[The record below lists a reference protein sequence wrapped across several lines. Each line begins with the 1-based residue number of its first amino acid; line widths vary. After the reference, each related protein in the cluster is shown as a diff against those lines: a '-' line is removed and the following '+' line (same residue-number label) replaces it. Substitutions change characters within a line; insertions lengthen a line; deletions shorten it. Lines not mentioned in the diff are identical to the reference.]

1 MRKFRA
7 IIEFETTERN
17 FNEELES
24 VLDEIQ
30 NGEKSISVKAYKL
43 TNALDDVAIDVTN
56 IEIVDL
62 EEKETK

>member
-43 TNALDDVAIDVTN
+43 TSALDDVAIDVTN

-62 EEKETK
+62 EE

>member
-24 VLDEIQ
+24 VFDEIQ
-30 NGEKSISVKAYKL
+30 NGEKSIAVKAYKL
-43 TNALDDVAIDVTN
+43 TSALDDVAIDVTN

>member
-24 VLDEIQ
+24 AFDEIKE
-30 NGEKSISVKAYKL
+30 EKRNDVKAYRL
-43 TNALDDVAIDVTN
+43 ANALDDAAIDVTN

-62 EEKETK
+62 VEKF